1 MRVVFIAFPRESSV
15 PAQFSKP
22 TCFIFS
28 LFLFVFFVGT
38 ERSSFFHCLATI
50 ATGGVVLLMT
60 YGEVI
65 NSPPSPVEFDAEADI
80 VRLPA
85 EASVVTPKE
94 FDQLA

>member
-1 MRVVFIAFPRESSV
+1 MKVVFLLSSRNRLV
-15 PAQFSKP
+15 LFFHYS
-22 TCFIFS
+22 CF
-28 LFLFVFFVGT
+28 FFVGT

>member
-1 MRVVFIAFPRESSV
+1 M
-15 PAQFSKP
+15 
-22 TCFIFS
+22 
-28 LFLFVFFVGT
+28 
-38 ERSSFFHCLATI
+38 
-50 ATGGVVLLMT
+50 LMT